1 MPLYPIILL
10 YAILK
15 DRILNIKIITTELF
29 TSLVLLIIL
38 GELFFVKNTI
48 EFFIKGTI
56 FLLLSFFGY
65 MIIRSVHAE
74 VRAARRLRNW
84 PPVGVRQFEAETA
97 GRGQVGFLSIA
108 SHQLRTPLTAIK
120 GYASMILEGSY
131 GKISETTKG
140 AVDKIFQS
148 SQRLVLIIG
157 DFLDIS
163 HIEQGTMQYDFAPLD
178 VRELAKSLADEFKA
192 TIESSKENPRR

>member
-1 MPLYPIILL
+1 MEFANLR
-10 YAILK
+10 LK
-15 DRILNIKIITTELF
+15 QLDDTK
-29 TSLVLLIIL
+29 SD
-38 GELFFVKNTI
+38 
-48 EFFIKGTI
+48 
-56 FLLLSFFGY
+56 
-65 MIIRSVHAE
+65 
-74 VRAARRLRNW
+74 
-84 PPVGVRQFEAETA
+84 
-97 GRGQVGFLSIA
+97 FLSIA

-178 VRELAKSLADEFKA
+178 VKELVKGWRMNLKRRLKVQQKSPK
-192 TIESSKENPRR
+192 R